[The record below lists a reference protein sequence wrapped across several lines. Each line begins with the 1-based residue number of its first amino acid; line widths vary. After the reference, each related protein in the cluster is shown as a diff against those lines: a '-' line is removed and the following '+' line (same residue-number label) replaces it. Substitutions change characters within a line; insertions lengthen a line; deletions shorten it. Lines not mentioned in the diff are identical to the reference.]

1 MPTETVY
8 GLAAAARDESAV
20 ARIFSVK
27 GRPSNHPLIVHIG
40 DPCALERWGREV
52 PDSARELAAAFW
64 PGPLTMLVWR
74 HPSVLDAVTGGRDT
88 VGLRMPDHPVALE
101 ILSLFDDGVAAPS
114 ANRFGAV
121 SPTRA
126 EHVVADIGA
135 WLDWSRDVVI
145 DGGACA
151 VGIES
156 TIVDLTTDR
165 PTILRPGAVTAES
178 IEAVVGPVQR
188 TDKGPSRAPGMLA
201 AHYAPACEVIVATDA
216 ADAES
221 LLFERRSAGQ
231 QAEVWSVDDLDAF
244 AHDLY
249 ARLRNA
255 DERGLD
261 TLIVIVPP
269 SEGIGVAI
277 IDRLLRA
284 ATGSAR

>member
-8 GLAAAARDESAV
+8 GLGAAARDESAV

-27 GRPSNHPLIVHIG
+27 GRPPNHPLIVHISDSG
-40 DPCALERWGREV
+40 ALDDWGRELS
-52 PDSARELAAAFW
+52 DSARELAAAFW

-74 HPSVLDAVTGGRDT
+74 HPSVLDAVTGGRDS

-101 ILSLFDDGVAAPS
+101 ILHVFGDGVAAPS

-135 WLDWSRDVVI
+135 WLDPSRDVII

-151 VGIES
+151 VGLES

-216 ADAES
+216 AHAEH
-221 LLFERRSAGQ
+221 LLFERRSALQ
-231 QAEVWSVDDLDAF
+231 RAEVLSVEDLDTF
-244 AHDLY
+244 ARDLY
-249 ARLRNA
+249 ARLRGA